1 MKRNYEARK
10 LRMKDQ
16 APRQRFLDEHDAH
29 WNADTEENRIVKGKI
44 ALACLMT
51 IVLVALLAT
60 YFPAEAA
67 TSWQSVSDQ
76 SLVDQWGE
84 E

>member
-1 MKRNYEARK
+1 MRRNYQARN

-16 APRQRFLDEHDAH
+16 APRQRLLDEHDAH

-44 ALACLMT
+44 AL
-51 IVLVALLAT
+51 VALFAT

-67 TSWQSVSDQ
+67 TSWESVSDQ
-76 SLVDQWGE
+76 SLVDMFGE

>member
-1 MKRNYEARK
+1 MKRNYEARY

-29 WNADTEENRIVKGKI
+29 WNADTEEDRIVKGKI
-44 ALACLMT
+44 ALICFVAMF
-51 IVLVALLAT
+51 VLSLLAV
-60 YFPAEAA
+60 YAPVEAS
-67 TSWQSVSDQ
+67 TVWQSVSDQ
-76 SLVDQWGE
+76 SLVDAWGE

>member
-1 MKRNYEARK
+1 MRRDYQMRDT
-10 LRMKDQ
+10 RMKDQ
-16 APRQRFLDEHDAH
+16 APRQRLLDEHDQH
-29 WNADTEENRIVKGKI
+29 WNTEENRIVKGKI

-67 TSWQSVSDQ
+67 TSWESVSDQ
-76 SLVDQWGE
+76 SLVDMWGE